1 MCCIICQIQF
11 LVFWHVSLNMF
22 GKLLANMF
30 LKSAIVTW
38 VNSTTNTCIT
48 AARPG
53 HDDVCA

>member
-1 MCCIICQIQF
+1 MPNTIFGVLACVIE
-11 LVFWHVSLNMF
+11 HVQEPS
-22 GKLLANMF
+22 GIMF
-30 LKSAIVTW
+30 LKPAMVTW